1 MNKLFTKIAT
11 LVLGM
16 TMAVGVGVAVGTS
29 NKNFSQVNAATAGT
43 YKKVTSTSGVA
54 AGDEVIILNH
64 SGNRALATLST
75 TSTVYGYYTAIV
87 TSNNSVT
94 LDGTE
99 KVASFTV
106 QTGSVDGTFSFQGN
120 SSNPTSSGQ
129 NNDSTKNA
137 QITNYLYWTSGNSL
151 NQGSSGNEICWA
163 LSYTDDGMSM
173 INQADSAN
181 PKTRM
186 LRYNGNTNSERF
198 ATYAKNKNGSYANG
212 VEMVD
217 IYKKQSASSDTIDS
231 FNVTATP
238 TYSRTA
244 TPAVSGWT
252 VTANLHDKA
261 TPVAITSGLTFTTT
275 PSTDTVGTINVS
287 LTYTAAS
294 GDYPL
299 TNGDATATIAT
310 TMTVNPQQA
319 SVTFKQDSFV
329 VAPNGTLTLADEI
342 TQSGDGD
349 LTFSI
354 TSGSEYVSITD
365 GVLTANALGTATI
378 KVVKQYGSYSAF
390 KAEDTASIEV
400 SNVKTWS
407 YTFSQKTIE
416 SSPANVTLNSR
427 AWTVTNN
434 GDYYGYD
441 GTKGGQQIGSGSYPA
456 KSLTFESE
464 AFAAYSGIKT
474 VKVKTNSAGS
484 GAVSLSVRV
493 GDTDYKYGTDTSV
506 TISDSTSTEYA
517 FQSTTNDLGKITIS
531 WSQSTSKAIYIK
543 AIEVTYD
550 NAPITQTGI
559 KASWA
564 SGKGSYYNGSKT
576 DTTTFRTNDLIINT
590 TTGDG
595 QIYGDAN
602 TTGIGF
608 KTYLKNSDGKWV
620 KTDKTTSE
628 TEVAFIDST
637 SALGTQAM
645 TGFEAG
651 SYTLYVTTAKDG
663 GGVWTSDPIAFTVI
677 AKAPDTI
684 TRASEPTK
692 TEFVAYVDE
701 FAAFEG
707 KINVSYND
715 ESNDNNRT
723 PVIKY
728 YDGNNEI
735 NIATLL
741 NNNKF
746 AVNTNTTLTVRLYD
760 EEYVGGDYV
769 YNSYSLYVY
778 VGTFTCTDGN
788 GEGAEYESGG
798 TVTLNPTPKIT
809 YTDKTSTAQVLDL
822 TASDVDLYIKLKGA
836 SGDGEIYSGTLPEVN
851 ESTQYTIT
859 AIYKGNASYKAS
871 YDITIVNATFSI
883 DASGATKTYA
893 FGTNFTKAGLVV
905 QIQYGSADPITI
917 APENY
922 TCEDENG
929 NVLDVIKFIGKRTV
943 TVRYKG
949 YSATY
954 QITGTNVGSSETYVH
969 DDIPGEWT
977 AGEGEYV
984 TYQSASDTCTTKG
997 ELLEADG
1004 FDYATVTGNNT
1015 YKALLN
1021 GSSVIG
1027 KNVAFN
1033 DKVVKSLTL
1042 SFNAKTTSAAGDAS
1056 FAFTVAA
1063 IVNDENHTVST
1074 TYVVTSQS
1082 YKLTTTSQ
1090 TISLTLDNMAY
1101 TDNITGWYLTVSK
1114 TGGSSSAPNAQ
1125 FYSLRVDYTPYVKGP
1140 DQTFNATPFE
1150 QALVYSNYFLE
1161 ITSEYCTVA
1170 LTDDIKSLLATEYAG
1185 MVDEAETIF
1194 KTAEIV
1200 RGKDQKYEN
1209 AISEALSRYVN
1220 MVEQFET
1227 GDFLN
1232 LGDEVIN
1239 QHVPVNP
1246 LFNGENSNMVAIVVI
1261 VSVVSLTAIGGY
1273 FFLKKRREQN

>member
-1 MNKLFTKIAT
+1 MNKLFTKIAA

-16 TMAVGVGVAVGTS
+16 TMAVGVGVAVGGGHVVS
-29 NKNFSQVNAATAGT
+29 SVDAAGT
-43 YKKVTSTSGVA
+43 TVGSWTKLTGLPTSGDEILFVSASADVCMAPTGSAVQSTSGYSQIPFTA
-54 AGDEVIILNH
+54 QSNPTDGWIITGD
-64 SGNRALATLST
+64 ATNGWTIKDTTGSSNLVLYNTNNSNGLRSNTTSTQKWTITENST
-75 TSTVYGYYTAIV
+75 TSGLYTVMGSNSRAITPYS
-87 TSNNSVT
+87 TS
-94 LDGTE
+94 D
-99 KVASFTV
+99 
-106 QTGSVDGTFSFQGN
+106 
-120 SSNPTSSGQ
+120 
-129 NNDSTKNA
+129 
-137 QITNYLYWTSGNSL
+137 W
-151 NQGSSGNEICWA
+151 
-163 LSYTDDGMSM
+163 
-173 INQADSAN
+173 
-181 PKTRM
+181 R
-186 LRYNGNTNSERF
+186 
-198 ATYAKNKNGSYANG
+198 SYAG
-212 VEMVD
+212 TSIKEIH
-217 IYKKQSASSDTIDS
+217 IYRKGTPSTDTIDS

-294 GDYPL
+294 GVYPL
-299 TNGDATATIAT
+299 TNGEATATIAT

-319 SVTFKQDSFV
+319 SVAFKQDSYV

-349 LTFSI
+349 LSFSI

-378 KVVKQYGSYSAF
+378 KVVKQYGSYSTF

-400 SNVKTWS
+400 SDVETWS
-407 YTFSQKTIE
+407 HTFTQKTIDT
-416 SSPANVTLNSR
+416 SPANVVLSSK
-427 AWTVTNN
+427 AWTVTND

-441 GTKGGQQIGSGSYPA
+441 GTKGQQIGSGTYPA
-456 KSLTFESE
+456 SSLTFESE

-474 VKVKTNSAGS
+474 VKVKTNSASS
-484 GAVSLSVRV
+484 GTVSLSVRV
-493 GDTDYKYGTDTSV
+493 GNTDYKYGTDTSV
-506 TISDSTSTEYA
+506 TISDSTSTEYT

-543 AIEVTYD
+543 TIEVTYD
-550 NAPITQTGI
+550 NTPITQTGI

-564 SGKGSYYNGSKT
+564 TGKGSYYNGSKT
-576 DTTTFRTNDLIINT
+576 DTTTFRTNDLVINT

-651 SYTLYVTTAKDG
+651 NYTMYVTTAKDG

-677 AKAPDTI
+677 AKAPATI
-684 TRASEPTK
+684 NRASEPTK

-715 ESNDNNRT
+715 GANDNNRT

-741 NNNKF
+741 NHNKF

-760 EEYVGGDYV
+760 EGYVGGDYV

-778 VGTFTCTDGN
+778 AGTFTCTDGN

-798 TVTLNPTPKIT
+798 TVTLNPAPKIT
-809 YTDKTSTAQVLDL
+809 YTDKTSTAQVLNL

-836 SGDGEIYSGTLPEVN
+836 SGDGEAYSGTLPEVN
-851 ESTQYTIT
+851 ETTQYTIT

-954 QITGTNVGSSETYVH
+954 QITGTNVGSSEEYVH
-969 DDIPGEWT
+969 DDIPGEWHL
-977 AGEGEYV
+977 GQEDEI
-984 TYQSASDTCTTKG
+984 
-997 ELLEADG
+997 
-1004 FDYATVTGNNT
+1004 DYATST
-1015 YKALLN
+1015 AN
-1021 GSSVIG
+1021 GIVG
-1027 KNVAFN
+1027 TDGFE
-1033 DKVVKSLTL
+1033 
-1042 SFNAKTTSAAGDAS
+1042 AG
-1056 FAFTVAA
+1056 
-1063 IVNDENHTVST
+1063 
-1074 TYVVTSQS
+1074 
-1082 YKLTTTSQ
+1082 
-1090 TISLTLDNMAY
+1090 
-1101 TDNITGWYLTVSK
+1101 SK
-1114 TGGSSSAPNAQ
+1114 TGGNNNKINSNLLFTRKNAFEDQVVGKIVMTFQGWTPSNAGSTFAFTLTALAGDVETSLTGTDSITSKTSKQGVEIVIDNISYNSGVDGWKLTCVKTAPSDSKNGNLN
-1125 FYSLRVDYTPYVKGP
+1125 FESLHIDFIPYEESEP
-1140 DQTFNATPFE
+1140 QTFNATPFE

-1161 ITSEYCTVA
+1161 ITSEYCTIA
-1170 LTDDIKSLLATEYAG
+1170 LTDDTKSLLATEYAG

-1200 RGKDQKYEN
+1200 RGKGQTYEN

-1220 MVEQFET
+1220 MVEEKGT

-1246 LFNGENSNMVAIVVI
+1246 LFSGENSNMVAIVVI